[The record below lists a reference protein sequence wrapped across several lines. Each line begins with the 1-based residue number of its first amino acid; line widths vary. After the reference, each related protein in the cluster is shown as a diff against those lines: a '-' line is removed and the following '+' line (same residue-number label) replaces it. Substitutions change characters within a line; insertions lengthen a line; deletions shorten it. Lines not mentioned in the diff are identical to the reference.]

1 MNRNNWKD
9 NSNLR
14 NIRISSSYMSKYRL
28 LVSEKRNIKLF
39 QRILKSKN
47 MPFTMNSNKM
57 REESR
62 RKIKHY
68 KEQRLRL
75 IKKMVELIRKMD
87 HQVRL
92 FYHNNRILVNKLKS
106 LNIYWNN
113 VFRQIKFLKNN
124 MKKCWMDSLIHSH
137 FLLLLLNHRVWASL
151 INNLWAR

>member
-1 MNRNNWKD
+1 
-9 NSNLR
+9 
-14 NIRISSSYMSKYRL
+14 MSKYRL

-39 QRILKSKN
+39 QRILKNKN

-106 LNIYWNN
+106 LNIY
-113 VFRQIKFLKNN
+113 
-124 MKKCWMDSLIHSH
+124 
-137 FLLLLLNHRVWASL
+137 
-151 INNLWAR
+151 